1 MAEGPLAFLRGVC
14 DAALGKSDEARAQFQ
29 TYLTLVPNAS
39 IDASMYPKK
48 AVVAFEDAR
57 KSLASGGKPAPA
69 EMSSLATSYAKFRG
83 TTPAAPENLNEAWGN
98 GPVRFL
104 MTAEE
109 KTEWSRLSDP
119 VSRSEFV
126 TKFWTSRD
134 LRPETPDNEFRQE
147 FERRV
152 AFADANFSQDEV
164 RGSVTDRGMVFVL
177 VGPPT
182 WVGRKPIRTG
192 EDSADAAG
200 MSTST
205 RNDVTNRG
213 RRCGAQPGGN
223 RGSHDGPGHPNPGTR
238 PRTGGKSGTTGASCC
253 RRRSR
258 TTRWIST
265 SSRARDT
272 ERTSCSET
280 RSPSPPSKPPDA
292 RRREA
297 VLPDPN
303 AQRSTL
309 NAQPF
314 LATPRSSL
322 SGDTT
327 SSDGIAARAS
337 PGRSTPSRTPCTR
350 CGTTPR

>member
-1 MAEGPLAFLRGVC
+1 MRAASYTDALTTLDALDAETAKEGRESERKMAEGPLAFLRGVC

-223 RGSHDGPGHPNPGTR
+223 RGSHDGPGHPNPGLGRELAGSLALPARAAAGGDPVPPGGFRLHHAQGIRKER
-238 PRTGGKSGTTGASCC
+238 PAA
-253 RRRSR
+253 RRDHPLHPRSR
-258 TTRWIST
+258 QTREDGRPFFLI
-265 SSRARDT
+265 
-272 ERTSCSET
+272 
-280 RSPSPPSKPPDA
+280 
-292 RRREA
+292 
-297 VLPDPN
+297 L
-303 AQRSTL
+303 TL
-309 NAQPF
+309 NA
-314 LATPRSSL
+314 PR
-322 SGDTT
+322 
-327 SSDGIAARAS
+327 
-337 PGRSTPSRTPCTR
+337 
-350 CGTTPR
+350 